1 VCDAACFAPLALDS
15 IHHWPLFTEEEEM
28 IATTDTKLG
37 GTKLPESQ
45 EIATKL
51 SESQQLAAKLPKLNM
66 PLPGPNAKRVV
77 ELDTKYVSPSYTRD
91 YPLVAK
97 RGQGAM
103 IEDVDGNVFLDF
115 AAGIAVC
122 ATGHCHPEVVAA
134 IQKQAAE
141 LIHLSGTD
149 FYYEGMPLLAE
160 KLSSISPGK
169 ESKLVYFGNSGAEAI
184 EAAIKLVKYHT
195 KRDKLIAFHGAFHG
209 RTMGALSL
217 TASRAIQRRGFGTL
231 LSGVFHM
238 PYPDTYRGTY
248 GVRPECAAADC
259 LSYLENELFRRRVDP
274 EEVAGIF
281 IEPIQGEGGYILAP
295 AEFLQGL
302 QKICGK
308 YGIML
313 VADEVQS
320 GMGRTGKWWAVDHAG
335 VEPDII
341 CTAKGIASGMPL
353 SAVIARESVMDWKP
367 GAHASTFGGNPVC
380 IAASLAT
387 LHLLETKYMANAKRV
402 GEFILRRTADWTQ
415 KFKNVGEVRGRGLMI
430 GIELV
435 KDQKTKEKAQEMRNR
450 IIQAAYHKGLL
461 ILGSGDTTVRFCPPL
476 LIDEEQAEFAV
487 KTLEECFREEE
498 AK

>member
-1 VCDAACFAPLALDS
+1 
-15 IHHWPLFTEEEEM
+15 LFTKEEEM
-28 IATTDTKLG
+28 IAATE
-37 GTKLPESQ
+37 TKLPRLLT
-45 EIATKL
+45 A
-51 SESQQLAAKLPKLNM
+51 
-66 PLPGPNAKRVV
+66 LPGPNAKRVV
-77 ELDTKYVSPSYTRD
+77 EQDAKYVSPSYTRD

-97 RGQGAM
+97 RGHGAM
-103 IEDVDGNVFLDF
+103 VEDVDGNTFLDF

-141 LIHLSGTD
+141 LIHMSGTD
-149 FYYEGMPLLAE
+149 FYYENMPRLAE
-160 KLSSISPGK
+160 KLASIAPGAEPK
-169 ESKLVYFGNSGAEAI
+169 RVYFGNSGAEAI
-184 EAAIKLVKYHT
+184 EAAIKLAKYHT

-217 TASRAIQRRGFGTL
+217 TASRAVQRKGFGTL

-248 GVRPECAAADC
+248 GVCPERASADC

-295 AEFLQGL
+295 PEFLQGL
-302 QKICGK
+302 QKICQK
-308 YGIML
+308 YGILL

-353 SAVIARESVMDWKP
+353 SAMIARSSVMSWKP

-387 LHLLETKYMANAKRV
+387 LRLLEDKYMENAKRM
-402 GEFILRRTADWTQ
+402 GEFILRRTADWCQ
-415 KFKNVGEVRGRGLMI
+415 RFKNVGEVRGRGLMI
-430 GIELV
+430 GIEFV
-435 KDQKTKEKAQEMRNR
+435 RDQKTKEKAPELRSR
-450 IIQAAYHKGLL
+450 IIQSAFQKGLL
-461 ILGSGDTTVRFCPPL
+461 VLGSGDTTLRFCPPL
-476 LIDEEQAEFAV
+476 LVDEEQADFAV
-487 KTLEECFREEE
+487 RTVEECIREAE
-498 AK
+498 KGS

>member
-1 VCDAACFAPLALDS
+1 
-15 IHHWPLFTEEEEM
+15 M
-28 IATTDTKLG
+28 IAATSE
-37 GTKLPESQ
+37 TKLPR
-45 EIATKL
+45 L
-51 SESQQLAAKLPKLNM
+51 LM
-66 PLPGPNAKRVV
+66 PLPGPNAKRVIAKDA
-77 ELDTKYVSPSYTRD
+77 EFVSPSYTRD

-97 RGQGAM
+97 RGRGAT
-103 IEDVDGNVFLDF
+103 IEDVDGNIFLDF

-134 IQKQAAE
+134 IHKQSAE
-141 LIHLSGTD
+141 LIHMSGTD
-149 FYYEGMPLLAE
+149 FYYEGMPQLAA
-160 KLSSISPGK
+160 KLSAISPGK
-169 ESKLVYFGNSGAEAI
+169 EAKRVYFGNSGAEAI

-217 TASRAIQRRGFGTL
+217 TASRAVQRKGFGTL

-238 PYPDTYRGTY
+238 PFPDTYRGTY
-248 GVRPECAAADC
+248 GVCPESASADC
-259 LSYLENELFRRRVDP
+259 LNYLENELFRRRVDP

-295 AEFLQGL
+295 PEFLQGL
-302 QKICGK
+302 QRICKK

-341 CTAKGIASGMPL
+341 CVAKGIASGLPL
-353 SAVIARESVMDWKP
+353 SAVIARASVMDWKP

-387 LHLLETKYMANAKRV
+387 MRLLEEKYILNARQI
-402 GEFILRRTADWTQ
+402 GEFILRRTADWPRRH
-415 KFKNVGEVRGRGLMI
+415 KIVGEVRGMGLMI
-430 GIELV
+430 GIEFV
-435 KDQKTKEKAQEMRNR
+435 RDQKTKEKASELRNEL
-450 IIQAAYHKGLL
+450 IQLAFHKGLL
-461 ILGSGDTTVRFCPPL
+461 VLGSGDTTLRFCPPL
-476 LIDEEQAEFAV
+476 IIDEEQADFAV
-487 KTLEECFREEE
+487 RTLEECIREVE
-498 AK
+498 AKL